1 MRKGFL
7 WAILPTAVLAVTG
20 CSGKT
25 PDSQTQE
32 TAQKAVQKAA
42 ETADVQQ
49 GSELSDAQSGGKAEN
64 GREEALTE
72 ADGETADS
80 QAETSEV
87 QGEEGEKTT
96 ENQEKE
102 TQESGRV
109 RTVIGTLEELNTK
122 QLTMLSDNGNELTF
136 GVSDAEI
143 DLPAGIRV
151 GNLVS
156 VEYTGKITKKGTK
169 KASAVRIAGSADTVA
184 VGETETAE
192 TETDTAEASESAGEQ
207 ETEKAAVSGSKKTL
221 QGALTDLTMST
232 ITIKTDEGSEVTF
245 RTIHVPIYFENG
257 LTEGMSV
264 RIVYR
269 GSFAGDDAATDT
281 VEVQKVESLKE

>member
-7 WAILPTAVLAVTG
+7 WIILLTAVLAVTG

-32 TAQKAVQKAA
+32 TVQKAA
-42 ETADVQQ
+42 ETADAQQ
-49 GSELSDAQSGGKAEN
+49 ESELSDDQSGGRAEN
-64 GREEALTE
+64 GQEEALTE
-72 ADGETADS
+72 ADGETADP

-87 QGEEGEKTT
+87 QGEEGEETT
-96 ENQEKE
+96 ENQEKEEE